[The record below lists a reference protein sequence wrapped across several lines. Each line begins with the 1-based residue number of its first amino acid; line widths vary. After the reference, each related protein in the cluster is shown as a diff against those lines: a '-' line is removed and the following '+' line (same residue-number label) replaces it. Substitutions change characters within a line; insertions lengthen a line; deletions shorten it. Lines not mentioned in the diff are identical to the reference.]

1 MEQPYKDQ
9 ALNVDGHK
17 QHKNP
22 CKKLANSPPLSGAKT
37 LIAHSQAKSI
47 RSMALEPR

>member
-1 MEQPYKDQ
+1 MEQPYKDR

-22 CKKLANSPPLSGAKT
+22 CEKLANSPPLSGAKIP
-37 LIAHSQAKSI
+37 IADPQAKSI
-47 RSMALEPR
+47 LSMALEPR